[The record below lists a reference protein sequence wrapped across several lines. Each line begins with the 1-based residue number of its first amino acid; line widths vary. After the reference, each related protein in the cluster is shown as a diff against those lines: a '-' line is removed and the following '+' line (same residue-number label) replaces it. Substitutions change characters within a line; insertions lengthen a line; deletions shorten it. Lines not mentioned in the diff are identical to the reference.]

1 MEKKMKFF
9 TLALILGA
17 TTLSC
22 FPAVA
27 QDEQFYELERIGES
41 HPGSLAIDI
50 NDDGAALVQVLN
62 LSKNSLAQLLFTDK
76 DISDV
81 LIEGNYLKGPY
92 FLEAVEGDGSFI
104 VSEKYNRSGK
114 MIFIAETEELR
125 TPADFCPSTQK
136 YNSGEYTIHISENAE
151 HAYYKLYNA
160 DRSTSIVSCA
170 TGKAIKPVTS
180 DEKISRFS
188 IRKISNDGTIY
199 LTKSIGDTVMWAYP
213 KWQDG
218 AKGYKPGNL
227 ISVSPNANC
236 ILYRSEAPES
246 KNKVIRD
253 CNGNATELPTV
264 STGQTVYFYTR
275 VNDRGDVLGSASS
288 TLKEMPSDA
297 PAKLLELAKQAAM
310 GGEDEYYTV
319 TAQLSYTFDDQFV
332 FLPQV
337 QSDTSYKD
345 EYVTTSINALGDISG
360 RVRFNASKKEQE
372 AIIYRRLN

>member
-1 MEKKMKFF
+1 MEKKMKIFK
-9 TLALILGA
+9 LALVLGA

-22 FPAVA
+22 SAAVA

-41 HPGSLAIDI
+41 LLGSVAIDI

-62 LSKNSLAQLLFTDK
+62 LSKNSLVQLLFTDK

-81 LIEGNYLKGPY
+81 LVEGNYREGPY

-114 MIFIAETEELR
+114 MIFITKSEELR
-125 TPADFCPSTQK
+125 TPADFCPSTQNH
-136 YNSGEYTIHISENAE
+136 NSGDYIIHISENAE
-151 HAYYKLYNA
+151 HAYYELHNE
-160 DRSTSIVSCA
+160 DRSRSIVSCT

-213 KWQDG
+213 TWEDG
-218 AKGYKPGNL
+218 TKGYKLGNL

-246 KNKVIRD
+246 KNKVVRD
-253 CNGNATELPTV
+253 CNGEAIELPTL
-264 STGQTVYFYTR
+264 STEQTVYFYTN

-297 PAKLLELAKQAAM
+297 PAKLLKLAKQAAI

-319 TAQLSYTFDDQFV
+319 SAQLTYTYDNQLI
-332 FLPQV
+332 FLPHI

-345 EYVTTSINALGDISG
+345 EYVTTAINALGDISG
-360 RVRFNASKKEQE
+360 RVRFNSSKKQQE